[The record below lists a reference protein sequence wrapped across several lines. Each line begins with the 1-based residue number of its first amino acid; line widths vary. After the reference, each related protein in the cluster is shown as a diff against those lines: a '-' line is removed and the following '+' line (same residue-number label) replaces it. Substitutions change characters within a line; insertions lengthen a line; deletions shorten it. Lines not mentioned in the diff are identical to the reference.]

1 MLYPELSKMLVDGF
15 IKVHKELGP
24 GLLESCYHN
33 ALYFELEEMGLEVGY
48 NAPFNVFYRGQQV
61 GEYFADL
68 LVNKEVIIEV
78 KAVTALS
85 TAHEAQ
91 LINYLRIS
99 GCRLGFL
106 VNFRGQRAVWKRF
119 VV

>member
-1 MLYPELSKMLVDGF
+1 MLYPELSKLVIDGV

-33 ALYFELEEMGLEVGY
+33 ALYFEFKEMGLEVAY
-48 NAPFNVFYRGQQV
+48 NAPFNVFYHGQQV

-68 LVNKEVIIEV
+68 VVNGQVIIEV
-78 KAVTALS
+78 KAVNALS
-85 TAHEAQ
+85 AAHEAQ